1 MEGAGSAYAPLAF
14 GYTLY
19 SLMSFAAVGPWM
31 GLAVILVLL
40 TGLAVRRRV
49 RLCWT
54 FPLYLGTIALADLLM
69 LAWPEQFRWQW
80 FWLGKELVITV
91 LRFGLALELTYR
103 IVRAFPTARA
113 TVRGVLLG
121 VLLLTLAIVFAG
133 TGDLAP
139 AEGTSILGPLISRV
153 QPLVL
158 SGSIWLLTGIAG
170 VILWYRLPVHP
181 LHKAILVGLVPYLLI
196 FTVSLNLIESRGWE
210 VSVFVSSFSALTW
223 LVVLGSWA
231 VVAWRRSDVPVRAPA
246 PDPALRRAIG

>member
-1 MEGAGSAYAPLAF
+1 
-14 GYTLY
+14 
-19 SLMSFAAVGPWM
+19 MSFAVIVPWAC
-31 GLAVILVLL
+31 LALILVLL
-40 TGLAVRRRV
+40 AGLTARRRFGV
-49 RLCWT
+49 CWT
-54 FPLYLGTIALADLLM
+54 FAPYLATVALADLLM
-69 LAWPEQFRWQW
+69 LVWPEQFRWQW

-103 IVRAFPTARA
+103 TVRAFPTARA

-121 VLLLTLAIVFAG
+121 VLLLTLAIVFVG

-139 AEGTSILGPLISRV
+139 KEGEAVLAPLISRV

-158 SGSIWLLTGIAG
+158 SGAIWLLTGTAG

-210 VSVFVSSFSALTW
+210 VRELVSFFPALAW
-223 LVVLGSWA
+223 LSLLGFWGA
-231 VVAWRRSDVPVRAPA
+231 VAWRRGDVPVRAPA
-246 PDPALRRAIG
+246 PDPALRRATG